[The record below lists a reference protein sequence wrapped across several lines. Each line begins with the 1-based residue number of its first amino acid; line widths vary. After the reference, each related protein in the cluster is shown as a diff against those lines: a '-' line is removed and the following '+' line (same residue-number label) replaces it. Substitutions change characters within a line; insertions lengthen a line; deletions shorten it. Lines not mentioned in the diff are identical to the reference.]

1 MENEKKRYT
10 IEDIARE
17 LGISKTT
24 VSRAI
29 SGKGRISKETTERV
43 MQFIAQHDY
52 RPNVMAKG
60 LAQSRT
66 YNLGFVLPEEYG
78 AAEFP
83 FFRECMNGIC
93 QVACAANYDV
103 VISMTEGLDISQLR
117 RMIANRKVDGMILSR
132 TMTES
137 ATQKFLREKGVP
149 FVVIGP
155 SENPEVVNVDN
166 DNEGASRE
174 LTGIMLM
181 KGMRRLALIG
191 GSRRHLVTESRRRG
205 FAQAHREQGIYTDE
219 ALNFMDVDNY
229 LKAMHA
235 VNKSLE
241 YGADGIVCM
250 DDFIT
255 GLVLGCLREKGIRIP
270 EEIRI
275 ASLYDSAQLEYNTP
289 SVTSLRFDTKEL
301 GRRACRT
308 LLEMLGETV
317 AEEENPLSYQV
328 ILRESTKA

>member
-1 MENEKKRYT
+1 MTDERKSYT

-29 SGKGRISKETTERV
+29 SGKGRISKATTDRV
-43 MQFIAQHDY
+43 LQFITQHDY
-52 RPNVMAKG
+52 RPNVMARG

-66 YNLGFVLPEEYG
+66 YNLGLVLPVEYG

-93 QVACAANYDV
+93 QVAYSANYDI
-103 VISMTEGLDISQLR
+103 VISMTEGLNISQLR

-155 SENPEVVNVDN
+155 SEYPEVISVDN
-166 DNEGASRE
+166 DNQEASRE

-191 GSRRHLVTESRRRG
+191 GSRRHLVTESRRLG
-205 FAQAHREQGIYTDE
+205 FMEAHQEQGIFTDE
-219 ALNFMDVDNY
+219 ALTFMDVDNY

-235 VNKSLE
+235 VNKALE
-241 YGADGIVCM
+241 LGADGIVCM

-255 GLVLGCLREKGIRIP
+255 GLVLGCLREKGVQIP
-270 EEIRI
+270 VEIRI

-289 SVTSLRFDTKEL
+289 PVTSLHFDTTEL

-308 LLEMLGETV
+308 LLEMLGETIT
-317 AEEENPLSYQV
+317 EEEQSLGYQV
-328 ILRESTKA
+328 ILRESTK

>member
-1 MENEKKRYT
+1 MDEKKGYT

-29 SGKGRISKETTERV
+29 SGKGRISKATTERV
-43 MQFIAQHDY
+43 LQFIARHDY
-52 RPNVMAKG
+52 RPNVMARG

-66 YNLGFVLPEEYG
+66 YNLGLVLPEEYG
-78 AAEFP
+78 AAEFS

-93 QVACAANYDV
+93 EVAYSANYDI
-103 VISMTEGLDISQLR
+103 VISMTEGSDISQLQ

-132 TMTES
+132 TLTES
-137 ATQKFLREKGVP
+137 ATQKFLMEKEIP

-155 SENPEVVNVDN
+155 SVYPEVVNVDN

-191 GSRRHLVTESRRRG
+191 GSRKHLVTESRRRG
-205 FAQAHREQGIYTDE
+205 FMEAHRQQGIFTDE
-219 ALNFMDVDNY
+219 ALTFMDVDNY

-235 VNKSLE
+235 VNRALE
-241 YGADGIVCM
+241 LGADGLVCM

-255 GLVLGCLREKGIRIP
+255 GLALGCLREKGIRIP
-270 EEIRI
+270 DDIRI
-275 ASLYDSAQLEYNTP
+275 ASLYDSVQLEYNTP
-289 SVTSLRFDTKEL
+289 PVTSLHFDAKEL

-308 LLEMLGETV
+308 LLEMMGEPV
-317 AEEENPLSYQV
+317 EGEENSLSYQV
-328 ILRESTKA
+328 ILRESTK

>member
-1 MENEKKRYT
+1 MDEKKGYT

-29 SGKGRISKETTERV
+29 SGKGRISKATTERV
-43 MQFIAQHDY
+43 LQFIARHDY
-52 RPNVMAKG
+52 RPNVMARG

-66 YNLGFVLPEEYG
+66 YNLGLVLPEEYG

-93 QVACAANYDV
+93 EVAYSANYDI
-103 VISMTEGLDISQLR
+103 VISMTEGSDISQLQ

-132 TMTES
+132 TLTES
-137 ATQKFLREKGVP
+137 ATQKFLMEKEIP

-155 SENPEVVNVDN
+155 SVYPEVINVDN

-191 GSRRHLVTESRRRG
+191 GSRKHLVTESRRRG
-205 FAQAHREQGIYTDE
+205 FMEAHRQQGIFTDE
-219 ALNFMDVDNY
+219 ALTFMDVDNY

-235 VNKSLE
+235 VNRALE
-241 YGADGIVCM
+241 LGADGLVCM

-255 GLVLGCLREKGIRIP
+255 GLALGCLREKGIRIP
-270 EEIRI
+270 DDIRI

-289 SVTSLRFDTKEL
+289 PVTSLHFDAKEL

-308 LLEMLGETV
+308 LLEMMGEPV
-317 AEEENPLSYQV
+317 EGEENSLSYQV
-328 ILRESTKA
+328 ILRESTK

>member
-1 MENEKKRYT
+1 MDEKKGYT

-29 SGKGRISKETTERV
+29 SGKGRISKATTERV
-43 MQFIAQHDY
+43 LQFIARHDY
-52 RPNVMAKG
+52 RPNVMARG

-66 YNLGFVLPEEYG
+66 YNLGLVLPEEYG
-78 AAEFP
+78 AAEFS

-93 QVACAANYDV
+93 EVAYSANYDI
-103 VISMTEGLDISQLR
+103 VISMTEGSDISQLQ

-132 TMTES
+132 TLTES
-137 ATQKFLREKGVP
+137 ATQKFLMEKEIP

-155 SENPEVVNVDN
+155 SVYPEVVNVDN

-191 GSRRHLVTESRRRG
+191 GSRKHLVTESRRRG
-205 FAQAHREQGIYTDE
+205 FMEAHRQQGIFTDE
-219 ALNFMDVDNY
+219 ALTFMDVDNY

-235 VNKSLE
+235 VNRALE
-241 YGADGIVCM
+241 LGADGLVCM

-255 GLVLGCLREKGIRIP
+255 GLALGCLREKGIRIP
-270 EEIRI
+270 DDIRI

-289 SVTSLRFDTKEL
+289 PVTSLHFDAKEL

-308 LLEMLGETV
+308 LLEMMGEPV
-317 AEEENPLSYQV
+317 EGEENSLSYQV
-328 ILRESTKA
+328 ILRESTK